1 MSNPLTHLLYMA
13 YKSNL
18 NWALDPRKPRNT
30 QTAAAPAAKSPKSN
44 QKQED

>member
-30 QTAAAPAAKSPKSN
+30 QIAAAPVAKSTKSN
-44 QKQED
+44 KKQED